1 MPAIIACSTPA
12 HSRFIYRSLRSRI
25 SIKCE
30 AVVAASQTVQ
40 PKLRLCL
47 AASNIPHPDKV
58 SYGGEDAYFIST
70 VGGGA
75 AGVADGVGGWAE
87 SGVNPAEYSAMFMDI
102 AKRFLEGDDSIDGEF
117 NSSTNTQDQIT
128 DQDSATSSGEWMDDV
143 PQKDDPASIVSTI
156 SSATTAE
163 DDAMYIDDPYT
174 IINTAAPAPSAP
186 SSSRKSS
193 LEDDYSSLAA
203 LAIAHRLTKKPG
215 SATACVLRLDPSTAE
230 LDAANLGDSG
240 FLIIRN
246 GEIFFRSPVL
256 QHFFDCPF
264 QFGAAPEYTPATDYV
279 EDAAVFRVAVQPGDV
294 LILATDGVLDNVWS
308 KDMVALAPRNAEE
321 VDGAATALA
330 SLAARHGLDPEYES
344 PYSIEAAQEGI
355 DIPIWQKLLG
365 KKLVGGKLDD
375 VTVVIGY
382 VEEEEEV

>member
-1 MPAIIACSTPA
+1 M
-12 HSRFIYRSLRSRI
+12 
-25 SIKCE
+25 
-30 AVVAASQTVQ
+30 
-40 PKLRLCL
+40 
-47 AASNIPHPDKV
+47 
-58 SYGGEDAYFIST
+58 
-70 VGGGA
+70 
-75 AGVADGVGGWAE
+75 ADGVGGWAE

-102 AKRFLEGDDSIDGEF
+102 AKRFLEDDHIDTESSSSI
-117 NSSTNTQDQIT
+117 NTQDQIN
-128 DQDSATSSGEWMDDV
+128 DKDSATSSGEWMNDV
-143 PQKDDPASIVSTI
+143 PQKDDPASVVSTI
-156 SSATTAE
+156 SSDNTKE
-163 DDAMYIDDPYT
+163 DNAMYIDDPYT
-174 IINTAAPAPSAP
+174 IINKAPPVSPAP
-186 SSSRKSS
+186 SSRKSS

-240 FLIIRN
+240 FLVIRK
-246 GEIFFRSPVL
+246 GVIVFQSPVL

-294 LILATDGVLDNVWS
+294 LILATDGVLDNVWP

-330 SLAARHGLDPEYES
+330 SLAARHGLDSEYES
-344 PYSIEAAQEGI
+344 PYSVEAAQEGI
-355 DIPIWQKLLG
+355 DIPIWKKLLG

-375 VTVVIGY
+375 ATVVVGF
-382 VEEEEEV
+382 VENGDVKER